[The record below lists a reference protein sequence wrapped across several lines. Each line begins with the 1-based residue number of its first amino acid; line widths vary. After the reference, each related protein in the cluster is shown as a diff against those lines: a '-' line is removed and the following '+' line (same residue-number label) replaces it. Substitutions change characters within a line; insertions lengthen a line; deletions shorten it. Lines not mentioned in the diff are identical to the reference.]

1 MRPPRYQHIN
11 NSSAHTTLREEG
23 SKVLSEELR
32 HCCYVNI
39 NKSHQA
45 YWMLSIAV
53 PDGFVFNLLQLTFYH
68 RKHSH
73 SITYL
78 FFEILREQTLLFL
91 RRIYVVLAVYPL

>member
-1 MRPPRYQHIN
+1 MTMRPSRYQHIN
-11 NSSAHTTLREEG
+11 NSSVHTTLREEG

-32 HCCYVNI
+32 HCCYVNN

-45 YWMLSIAV
+45 DWMLSIAV

-73 SITYL
+73 SITCFACCL
-78 FFEILREQTLLFL
+78 F
-91 RRIYVVLAVYPL
+91 